1 MSEHERLA
9 AMAEEL
15 RRSDDYRVLERLRHR
30 PVLADAGGR
39 DEGVGLVVDVETT
52 GRDAGR
58 DAIIQLAAMRFR
70 YVRETGEVTT
80 VDEPVTGFEDPGRPI
95 PEVIQ
100 ELTGITDAMVAGK
113 RLDEERFTALAE
125 EADLVIAHNAAFD
138 RPFLEAR
145 LAAFQDRPWACT
157 WAEVPWGP
165 GSQTLEMLLM
175 KHCDRFV
182 SPHRADE
189 DCLAV
194 IELLTARIDERPVL
208 SHLLE
213 AVERTS
219 VRVMAVGAAFEVK
232 DRLKDRGYRWW
243 NGSESSPRCWFRE
256 ISPAERQQEQDWLE
270 ATAYPPGRCRA
281 QFDEI
286 DATRRFRLL
295 DA

>member
-1 MSEHERLA
+1 MPEHDRLA
-9 AMAEEL
+9 EMAEEL
-15 RRSDDYRVLERLRHR
+15 RRSPEYRVLERLRRR
-30 PVLADAGGR
+30 PRISDAAGR

-52 GRDAGR
+52 GRDAAG
-58 DAIIQLAAMRFR
+58 DSIIQLAAVRFR
-70 YVRETGEVTT
+70 YVRETGAVTT

-95 PEVIQ
+95 PGVIQ
-100 ELTGITDAMVAGK
+100 ELTGITDETVRGQ
-113 RLDEERFTALAE
+113 RLDDARFTALAE

-145 LAAFQDRPWACT
+145 LPAFRNRPWACT

-189 DCLAV
+189 DSLAV
-194 IELLTARIDERPVL
+194 IELLTARVAERPVL

-213 AVERTS
+213 AAGRTS

-243 NGSESSPRCWFRE
+243 NGSESSPRCWVRE
-256 ISPAERQQEQDWLE
+256 IPPDQWQEEQRWLE

-281 QFDEI
+281 IFDEL
-286 DATRRFRLL
+286 DATRRFRGL